1 MYIYS
6 SLYIGNYF
14 LFLVGADGAHPVR
27 LYFREHEEKLRGRN
41 RTGGWKEKVYLYP
54 AILQKKWI
62 EYKYRDRFIPSAGF
76 DNVLPLEI
84 ACPPVNRA
92 SVPIEATLVSN
103 DKDYREIT
111 LSANDRTGTARWE
124 ERIEYVRRGKD
135 RSFTLSI
142 PDPGIYTFNVTCDDV
157 LHVKKTFF
165 FLPDA
170 AFCGDG
176 AADFP
181 SAEEAHDLETYCGR
195 CGSRIYPLVES
206 VSEGYEYRNYIPFKD
221 YIDFEGLGMNTV
233 TDFITTLPHSGKYKR
248 GLVHLLNML
257 RLAGIE
263 DEMTIVKNL
272 FTDDPEFAYFITH
285 RLFLFQMIPLMEDRV
300 LQDVL
305 NRTDDD
311 TIAAFLK
318 GESPGLVRKVLMN
331 VSKRRAESI
340 QKMYSEPASR
350 DGESVKSKMEKD
362 IRLHFEER
370 FGRVLKIP
378 ARTTLRYTVTSLDAA
393 DSPPFAGHGAA
404 LVVKKNEGLLL
415 CRNPALGLTNE
426 TCVPYDMESSLDS
439 LFSVTAVTDSAVLL
453 KCETKLKTAM
463 VHVYDWTTGIEYCET
478 AEYLTENSI
487 VPVPRP
493 SDAVVLTV
501 GAVDR
506 KDRGREQ
513 VIRLKAH

>member
-176 AADFP
+176 
-181 SAEEAHDLETYCGR
+181 R
-195 CGSRIYPLVES
+195 CVWP
-206 VSEGYEYRNYIPFKD
+206 
-221 YIDFEGLGMNTV
+221 
-233 TDFITTLPHSGKYKR
+233 
-248 GLVHLLNML
+248 
-257 RLAGIE
+257 
-263 DEMTIVKNL
+263 
-272 FTDDPEFAYFITH
+272 
-285 RLFLFQMIPLMEDRV
+285 
-300 LQDVL
+300 
-305 NRTDDD
+305 
-311 TIAAFLK
+311 
-318 GESPGLVRKVLMN
+318 
-331 VSKRRAESI
+331 
-340 QKMYSEPASR
+340 
-350 DGESVKSKMEKD
+350 
-362 IRLHFEER
+362 IR
-370 FGRVLKIP
+370 
-378 ARTTLRYTVTSLDAA
+378 
-393 DSPPFAGHGAA
+393 
-404 LVVKKNEGLLL
+404 
-415 CRNPALGLTNE
+415 
-426 TCVPYDMESSLDS
+426 
-439 LFSVTAVTDSAVLL
+439 
-453 KCETKLKTAM
+453 
-463 VHVYDWTTGIEYCET
+463 
-478 AEYLTENSI
+478 
-487 VPVPRP
+487 
-493 SDAVVLTV
+493 
-501 GAVDR
+501 
-506 KDRGREQ
+506 
-513 VIRLKAH
+513 